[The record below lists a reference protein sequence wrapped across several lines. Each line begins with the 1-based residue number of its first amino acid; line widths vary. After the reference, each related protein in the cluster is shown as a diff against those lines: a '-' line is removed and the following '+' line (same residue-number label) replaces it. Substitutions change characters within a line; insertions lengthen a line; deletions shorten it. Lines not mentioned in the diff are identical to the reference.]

1 MKNNT
6 LQLANQSAYCLAYK
20 HKPYSNNHHTIQYLF
35 RGAKW
40 KKKMPEKKS
49 RKCTAVDHLSTFN
62 GTTSSNYVVIPCMY
76 VNTAKLSESIE
87 LLQENCYN
95 TVKTKTG
102 TEKDS

>member
-1 MKNNT
+1 ME
-6 LQLANQSAYCLAYK
+6 
-20 HKPYSNNHHTIQYLF
+20 
-35 RGAKW
+35 
-40 KKKMPEKKS
+40 KKMPEKKS

-87 LLQENCYN
+87 LLQKENCYN

-102 TEKDS
+102 TEKDR